1 VANAVVYVWFVKK
14 VASGVAVFS
23 FKRRERES
31 NAKERE
37 RKKWSCQTKENQLF
51 ENDIV
56 LFNCCL

>member
-1 VANAVVYVWFVKK
+1 MANAVVYVWFVKK

-37 RKKWSCQTKENQLF
+37 RKRYGAVKLRKISFLKM
-51 ENDIV
+51 I
-56 LFNCCL
+56 